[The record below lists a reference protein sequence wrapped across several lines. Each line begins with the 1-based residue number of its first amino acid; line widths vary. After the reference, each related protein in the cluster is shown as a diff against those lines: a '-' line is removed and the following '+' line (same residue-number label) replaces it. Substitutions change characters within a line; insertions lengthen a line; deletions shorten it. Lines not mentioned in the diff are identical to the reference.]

1 MEKSYPMDIN
11 LFVNA
16 LSERLKLPLPGI
28 KAQLKMS
35 PLGRIVR
42 LSGLFKRQAS
52 LKSGVLILLFPKNDS
67 LFFVLTQRPIY
78 DGVHSGQ
85 ICLPGGKYEKE
96 DGDLYSTA
104 IRESYEEIN
113 ADASKINK
121 IGALSELYVPPS
133 NFSIQPFVGYT
144 ETIPDFQKQPE
155 EVKEII
161 LTDLFAFVDNPVIGK
176 KQIPTN
182 RKISITSPYYE
193 IGGYTVWGAT
203 AMILSEFFIIVNEV
217 ISKEKKHQ
225 HLFAK

>member
-1 MEKSYPMDIN
+1 METN
-11 LFVNA
+11 LFIDA
-16 LSERLKLPLPGI
+16 LSERLKLPLPGF

-35 PLGRIVR
+35 PLGRIVK
-42 LSGLFKRQAS
+42 LSGLFKGNSVQ
-52 LKSGVLILLFPKNDS
+52 KSGVLILLYPQNNS

-85 ICLPGGKYEKE
+85 VCLPGGKYEKE
-96 DGDLYSTA
+96 DGDLYKTA

-113 ADASKINK
+113 ADASKITK

-144 ETIPDFQKQPE
+144 DEIPDFKKQPE

-161 LTDLFAFVDNPVIGK
+161 LADLFAFMSNPVIGK

-203 AMILSEFFIIVNEV
+203 AMILSEFFTIVNEV
-217 ISKEKKHQ
+217 LAKEEIHQ
-225 HLFAK
+225 RLFAK